1 MSPVPGAT
9 SVVGTGLA
17 PPPASPASTFVTTT
31 TTTSATVTSTSPSRV
46 PMVSSQQQQH
56 STPSRTAQCHTAT
69 GGSTDNKSKHH
80 FNNNNNIKNN
90 NCNNNVVEQN
100 SSKSKNNKLSV
111 QHNGGLNS
119 ASMESVRQ
127 MKQHQQQQHKQQQQ
141 QQQQQTNKHTNSD
154 TKAKSNDM
162 QKHTNT
168 NTNTTTKLSFTHAT
182 STTNATVNGATA
194 KSVNNAQFSSPVG
207 NVVGTSTPSSSASP
221 SALSPAQTNCST
233 KSPTTTTTTKATT
246 MPQPTSSATATA
258 ASSTSST
265 AKPLALSAV
274 TSNAA
279 TSTPEAAPAVSSSE
293 VAAATGTINAK
304 TIIKSAINQNGVE
317 IKEESDPQQVIVKVE
332 ETTANTKATTAKI
345 TTTTVNQVATPPT
358 LVTNQKDTTAA
369 TAIAA
374 PAEANKK
381 KADPLV
387 TTDDASADNLI
398 VDKPRKVLLSVMNPH
413 IICHLCTGYLID
425 ATTIVEC
432 LHSFCHSCLI
442 KHLRTEQ
449 YCPRCEMM
457 INTAKPNI
465 KPDTTLQAI
474 VYKLVP
480 GLYER
485 ELMRKRAFYK
495 DRPAEAAIAT
505 PEQRGEDTEH
515 LIFSPSDCMSLS
527 LEFADT
533 DELVR
538 QNSDYG
544 ELLKPRYLQCPAMC
558 TVGHLKKFVYGKF
571 DIDTQ
576 RFNIDIMYKVKT
588 IVLLDHYT
596 LMDVAYIYTW
606 KRDAPMRFYFRVKR
620 SLRPIVKAR
629 KPAAIMPAAAA
640 PEPVEIKDEVVD
652 AAIAVKS
659 PKIPANETPQTT
671 ISPIPD
677 AMTII
682 PKPVASALKTNDQL
696 IMTPEHIKEEEVEE
710 AEELKAKP
718 IVEAIVKPAKPAKV
732 TKAAA
737 VSSSTEGK
745 RSHSNSSAERKAE
758 KALNAH
764 NSHNSPK
771 SSKEKRE
778 AKEALKQAAEQ
789 PRDERKVENIKLK
802 IDLSKHNS
810 VTIINMSDP
819 QRREITKP
827 VRPEK
832 EWKQK
837 NKRDKDS
844 SPKNSPHSERKSKT
858 PSPLTVPPLTI
869 KAEQIS
875 PQTKISPLAKTPP
888 RSTEKS
894 PVSALTIEEEQKSQF
909 LKSFSLTPIKAVKNE
924 TNEKSPKSP
933 KSPKSISSS
942 VFTHKVVVK
951 SPTSGARDSLKTT
964 ISTVFKG
971 SAIPSKRK
979 IKEPVKNVAKKPKL
993 SPPLPAEDFKIKLP
1007 PSPIAN
1013 TAKPNSSP
1021 VAKPTTPANE
1031 KPLMPPPARINNST
1045 PSTTSYTITTTTPNS
1060 KTNQVTST
1068 TSSQAMMRPPI
1079 GLPPKKVSGKLS
1091 ASAAH
1096 KMNSIPLPQSMPRI
1110 EMAAPGNR
1118 TPIAKRYQPILPKS
1132 TRPNP
1137 FANIP
1142 SDVNKLLKD
1151 AGTEIKSIASNT
1163 KSSGKVYG
1171 PKSTT
1176 SGTTITADNSLMG
1189 PPPAPTTKPQSQSV
1203 NQQRHG
1209 IAGSANKLG
1218 AKNGKTSNSN
1228 NYLNLALFNASKSK
1242 GNEAPPGCRTPMY
1255 TPSSPIYSPSSPQY
1269 MPNYNIPTVPTY
1281 KYTPRPSGG
1290 SGSFL
1295 QSILGGANNQMAGLF
1310 PAPPTMKDNT
1320 NTGTTNGNS
1329 SPSHNTNY
1337 KPMDI
1342 GGGHQQAPKRVYPFA
1357 RSPSPEDPPEKQLK
1371 VKSLLT
1377 SCNINIPSSLSITIT
1392 REDSESQTNNASHP
1406 KHKSPVNNYIEILKL
1421 PEQSSDALEQSKRA
1435 SPPAQKLPATPHA
1448 SSLKLLMPPS
1458 TNGNTTSSPVKRD
1471 NTEGKSTSYG
1481 TTTLSQITQ
1490 KSQSN
1495 PSKSSYNNAS
1505 SSANK
1510 TQATTP
1516 NTTAKSP
1523 QSNSSPSQMN
1533 QKHANDNNQ
1542 QKSNMKVME
1551 PLKSPQAEQQKSG
1564 ADKKSPLQSPEKNN
1578 ASPNGKNTHKSP
1590 NSATAVDASKKFR
1603 PILPRQNP
1611 ASSIPEIVPP
1621 KVTTGS
1627 IIGTYSAPSG
1637 VAVKVHAAKKV
1648 SPPKKSPGAQQ
1659 PQPQVAH
1666 QQPKNGQSPNALS
1679 AAKPNIPQS
1688 NKSPAPAHQSS
1699 SKLST
1704 NAKSDI
1710 TPAPMSSPNANTNAN
1725 KLVHS
1730 PHPGIPPA
1738 MPSLPSLPTMPNMPP
1753 TALQVAA
1760 MAASLPGMPSHLG
1773 NVSAADFSKLFKDNL
1788 LRAQVQAA
1796 AAAAQPGGMFYPYA
1810 NAQQLSHHYSY
1821 QQAFMLEQFTRMQ
1834 RAEALNEFMQK
1845 FKSGPGDKPLDNSAG
1860 SVGGGKALAVPG
1872 PKASPVASTS
1882 GSATTKSNAGNTNTT
1897 TTVVNSNSNS
1907 NGNNSSNGG
1916 ANVTKAK

>member
-9 SVVGTGLA
+9 SVVGTALA
-17 PPPASPASTFVTTT
+17 PPSASPASTFVTTT
-31 TTTSATVTSTSPSRV
+31 TTTSAAITSTSPSRV
-46 PMVSSQQQQH
+46 PMVSSQQQQQQGA
-56 STPSRTAQCHTAT
+56 PSQQCHTAT
-69 GGSTDNKSKHH
+69 GGNTDNKNKQH

-90 NCNNNVVEQN
+90 NCNNNIVEQN
-100 SSKSKNNKLSV
+100 HNKNKTNKLTM
-111 QHNGGLNS
+111 QHNGGMNS

-127 MKQHQQQQHKQQQQ
+127 MKHHQLQQQKQQQQQQ
-141 QQQQQTNKHTNSD
+141 QQQQQTNKNTNSD

-162 QKHTNT
+162 QKHT

-207 NVVGTSTPSSSASP
+207 NVVGTSLPSPSP
-221 SALSPAQTNCST
+221 LPSPSLSALSPAQTNCST
-233 KSPTTTTTTKATT
+233 KSPTTKTTT

-258 ASSTSST
+258 ASSPSST
-265 AKPLALSAV
+265 TNPLALSAI
-274 TSNAA
+274 TSNDA
-279 TSTPEAAPAVSSSE
+279 TSTPEAAPAVASAE
-293 VAAATGTINAK
+293 VAAATSTINAK

-317 IKEESDPQQVIVKVE
+317 IKEECDPQQVIVKVE
-332 ETTANTKATTAKI
+332 ETTPNTTTIAKI
-345 TTTTVNQVATPPT
+345 TTTTVNQVPTPPT
-358 LVTNQKDTTAA
+358 LTTNQKDTAS
-369 TAIAA
+369 AA
-374 PAEANKK
+374 PAEAKK
-381 KADPLV
+381 KKSDPLV
-387 TTDDASADNLI
+387 TADDASADNLI

-413 IICHLCTGYLID
+413 IICHLCNGYLID

-495 DRPAEAAIAT
+495 DRPTEAAMAT

-538 QNSDYG
+538 RNSDYG

-558 TVGHLKKFVYGKF
+558 TVGHLKKFVHGKF

-629 KPAAIMPAAAA
+629 KPAAIMPVAI
-640 PEPVEIKDEVVD
+640 PVPLEIKDEVVD
-652 AAIAVKS
+652 AATALKP
-659 PKIPANETPQTT
+659 PKIPGNEITQT
-671 ISPIPD
+671 ISPVPD
-677 AMTII
+677 AMITI
-682 PKPVASALKTNDQL
+682 PKPVASALTTNEQL
-696 IMTPEHIKEEEVEE
+696 IMTPEHIKEEKVEE
-710 AEELKAKP
+710 AEESKAKP
-718 IVEAIVKPAKPAKV
+718 SVEAVVKPAKPAKV
-732 TKAAA
+732 SKASA
-737 VSSSTEGK
+737 VSSSTESK

-764 NSHNSPK
+764 NSPK
-771 SSKEKRE
+771 SSKEKRD

-819 QRREITKP
+819 QRREITKS

-837 NKRDKDS
+837 NKRDKES
-844 SPKNSPHSERKSKT
+844 SPKNSQHSERKTKT

-875 PQTKISPLAKTPP
+875 PQTKISPLAKSAPKP
-888 RSTEKS
+888 TEKS
-894 PVSALTIEEEQKSQF
+894 PVSASSIEEEQKSQF

-924 TNEKSPKSP
+924 AHEKSP

-942 VFTHKVVVK
+942 AFTHKVVVK

-971 SAIPSKRK
+971 PTVPSKRK

-1021 VAKPTTPANE
+1021 ITKPTTPANE
-1031 KPLMPPPARINNST
+1031 KPLMPPPPRSTNST
-1045 PSTTSYTITTTTPNS
+1045 PSTTSYAAVTIATTTTNS
-1060 KTNQVTST
+1060 KTSQVSST
-1068 TSSQAMMRPPI
+1068 TGSQAIMRPPI
-1079 GLPPKKVSGKLS
+1079 GLPPKKVSGKIS
-1091 ASAAH
+1091 VSAAH
-1096 KMNSIPLPQSMPRI
+1096 KINSLPLPQSVARI

-1171 PKSTT
+1171 PKTTT

-1189 PPPAPTTKPQSQSV
+1189 PPPAPITKPQSQSV

-1209 IAGSANKLG
+1209 IASSANKLG

-1329 SPSHNTNY
+1329 SPSHNVNY

-1342 GGGHQQAPKRVYPFA
+1342 GSGLQGTPKRVYPFA

-1421 PEQSSDALEQSKRA
+1421 PDQSSETLEQSKRA

-1458 TNGNTTSSPVKRD
+1458 TNANTTSSPGKRD
-1471 NTEGKSTSYG
+1471 NSEGKSTNYG
-1481 TTTLSQITQ
+1481 NTTLSQITQ

-1495 PSKSSYNNAS
+1495 ASKSSYNNNTS
-1505 SSANK
+1505 NNANK
-1510 TQATTP
+1510 TQAATQ
-1516 NTTAKSP
+1516 NSTAKSA
-1523 QSNSSPSQMN
+1523 QSNSAPSQMN
-1533 QKHANDNNQ
+1533 QKHASDNNH

-1564 ADKKSPLQSPEKNN
+1564 AEKKSPVHSPEKNN
-1578 ASPNGKNTHKSP
+1578 ASPNGKNPHKSP
-1590 NSATAVDASKKFR
+1590 NSSTAVDASKKFR

-1611 ASSIPEIVPP
+1611 ASAIPEIVPP
-1621 KVTTGS
+1621 KVTTGN

-1659 PQPQVAH
+1659 QQQQPQPQAAH

-1699 SKLST
+1699 AKLST
-1704 NAKSDI
+1704 NAKSDT
-1710 TPAPMSSPNANTNAN
+1710 TPATMASPNASTNAN

-1730 PHPGIPPA
+1730 PHPSMPPA
-1738 MPSLPSLPTMPNMPP
+1738 MPTLPSLPAMPNMPP

-1760 MAASLPGMPSHLG
+1760 MAASLPGMPTHLG
-1773 NVSAADFSKLFKDNL
+1773 GVSAADFSKLFKDNL

-1834 RAEALNEFMQK
+1834 RAEALSEFMQK
-1845 FKSGPGDKPLDNSAG
+1845 FKNNPADKLLDNSAG
-1860 SVGGGKALAVPG
+1860 SVGGSKALAVPG

-1882 GSATTKSNAGNTNTT
+1882 SSATTKSNAGNTNTT
-1897 TTVVNSNSNS
+1897 TTVVNSNSN
-1907 NGNNSSNGG
+1907 NSSNGG
-1916 ANVTKAK
+1916 ANVAKAK